1 MRLQT
6 HSMKPQDANA
16 ISRTFVYVRE
26 AELTTNPLN
35 RTERK
40 ERGFKTMFVLQDN
53 DICDVCERDQWDVGK
68 ISLTQFNTWECEPCE
83 EQSIRLENE
92 D

>member
-1 MRLQT
+1 
-6 HSMKPQDANA
+6 
-16 ISRTFVYVRE
+16 
-26 AELTTNPLN
+26 
-35 RTERK
+35 
-40 ERGFKTMFVLQDN
+40 MFVLQDN
-53 DICDVCERDQWDVGK
+53 DMCDVCERDQWDVGK